1 MKYFENNGWAKWLF
15 YLYVSQG
22 ARRVQLEGEEGGT
35 LLLNCCM
42 ISALVGHHNVILAF
56 GGVLQTSMSE
66 EGPTIRGLS

>member
-1 MKYFENNGWAKWLF
+1 MDGHSGNSIYMFLKEP
-15 YLYVSQG
+15 
-22 ARRVQLEGEEGGT
+22 GELRWRGGRGER

>member
-1 MKYFENNGWAKWLF
+1 MDGHSGNSIYMFLKEP
-15 YLYVSQG
+15 
-22 ARRVQLEGEEGGT
+22 GEFSWRGEGGT

>member
-1 MKYFENNGWAKWLF
+1 MGIVAILF
-15 YLYVSQG
+15 ICFSRSQESSVG
-22 ARRVQLEGEEGGT
+22 GGRGER

-66 EGPTIRGLS
+66 EGPTIRGLSYEL

>member
-1 MKYFENNGWAKWLF
+1 MDGHSGNSIYMFLKEP
-15 YLYVSQG
+15 
-22 ARRVQLEGEEGGT
+22 GEFSWRGGGR

-66 EGPTIRGLS
+66 EGPTIRGLSYEL

>member
-1 MKYFENNGWAKWLF
+1 MGIVAILF
-15 YLYVSQG
+15 ICFSRSQESSVG
-22 ARRVQLEGEEGGT
+22 GGGRGER